1 MHLTK
6 SGRAGQQAIKGLDMR
21 DYLLLDS
28 LDVEKVRKG
37 LRLLF
42 NGLGNWYEYK
52 FKIEAPVLGLLGK
65 CPAAIV
71 LHQVC
76 LCECLV
82 W

>member
-52 FKIEAPVLGLLGK
+52 FKIEAPILGLLGEV
-65 CPAAIV
+65 PSSHSV
-71 LHQVC
+71 TSVC